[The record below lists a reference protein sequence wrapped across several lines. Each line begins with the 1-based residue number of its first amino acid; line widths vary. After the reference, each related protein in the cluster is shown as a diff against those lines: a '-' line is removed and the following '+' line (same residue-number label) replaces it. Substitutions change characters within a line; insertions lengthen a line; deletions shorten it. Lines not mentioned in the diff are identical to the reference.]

1 MITDFANF
9 AAKSTII
16 YRLLA
21 IKFAVL
27 FINSIILPFDFTIEG
42 SPLED
47 ATIMV
52 LDSGQ
57 KAVIK

>member
-1 MITDFANF
+1 MANV
-9 AAKSTII
+9 TISG
-16 YRLLA
+16 R
-21 IKFAVL
+21 KFYKGGL
-27 FINSIILPFDFTIEG
+27 WNTLCLPFDFTIEG